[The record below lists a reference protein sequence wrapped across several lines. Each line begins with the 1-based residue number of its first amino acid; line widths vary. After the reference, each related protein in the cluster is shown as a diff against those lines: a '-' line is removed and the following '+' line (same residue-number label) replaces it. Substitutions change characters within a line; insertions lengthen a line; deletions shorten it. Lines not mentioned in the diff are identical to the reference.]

1 MNPRFFGDILGK
13 FSFCDT
19 YFSEQVA
26 TSQTIFQGFF
36 TISPMSSL
44 TNFRYGV
51 FVNIG
56 CAKDARLNV
65 SRQMAKARWKGLYGR
80 WKKNISA
87 KNIALMTGTVVTI
100 LVDPPLKWNPTASI
114 RGLSVAQMPK
124 NHTIPASRILPSPFP
139 PGPKSWRATR
149 NSLKLQ
155 EFRKGDE
162 IYGMTIET
170 VVPWTSSKNPG
181 PWCLYVTKR
190 IHRWWCVNQL
200 TVDQCSK
207 KTVLQWLF
215 SLWRLIC
222 IHWLSIG
229 MYVWYRYIIPDL
241 CIRIATSPWIQD
253 PVIGHQDF
261 TFHVMIS
268 MMGIGWGWSCSVV
281 ICCDPRMSR
290 KIRFHAAWKIQ
301 SFSWKKNKL
310 HHPEGRNEGLG
321 AVKPWVWVDG
331 ETAESSGVLSKCER
345 ASTPQKE
352 VEAWISGCELSFNQ
366 KFWTSVSDCHLC
378 FFVGLPYRIQNA
390 TFIVTVP
397 LPPLL
402 VPKLGKLQ
410 LLGDHHWKVGG
421 NRAARF
427 FFPPK
432 MRGSNVFNIICA
444 SSHCFPMVRIN
455 SSTS

>member
-215 SLWRLIC
+215 SLWRLLC
-222 IHWLSIG
+222 IHWLRIG
-229 MYVWYRYIIPDL
+229 MYDIDISYLIY
-241 CIRIATSPWIQD
+241 
-253 PVIGHQDF
+253 VIGLQPAHEFRIPSLDTKTSRFMSWFPWWVLVEVEPAQL
-261 TFHVMIS
+261 
-268 MMGIGWGWSCSVV
+268 WYVV
-281 ICCDPRMSR
+281 IQGCREKSDFM
-290 KIRFHAAWKIQ
+290 Q
-301 SFSWKKNKL
+301 L
-310 HHPEGRNEGLG
+310 GRSG
-321 AVKPWVWVDG
+321 AFRG
-331 ETAESSGVLSKCER
+331 RRTSC
-345 ASTPQKE
+345 TTQKE
-352 VEAWISGCELSFNQ
+352 EMKDWGQ
-366 KFWTSVSDCHLC
+366 W
-378 FFVGLPYRIQNA
+378 
-390 TFIVTVP
+390 
-397 LPPLL
+397 
-402 VPKLGKLQ
+402 
-410 LLGDHHWKVGG
+410 
-421 NRAARF
+421 NRGF
-427 FFPPK
+427 E
-432 MRGSNVFNIICA
+432 
-444 SSHCFPMVRIN
+444 
-455 SSTS
+455 